1 MTIKVT
7 CPACDEPYTLA
18 DDKAGKDVRC
28 KHCDETISVPDPEA
42 EREPKRRRK
51 TESSGLSPL
60 VWILTITGGVFLL
73 LGCGALGAIGMMVYG
88 ITSAANRLASN
99 MPGAEPKDMNEALKW
114 LGEGGFKAENA
125 AAWLERQ
132 PVDPGRRAEVVRALD
147 KACQAQ
153 NGNPFARDKIL
164 NALAAWAGPSDTP
177 LLVRSLD
184 GGMNEKV
191 LEVLVRNPTDE
202 GARAV
207 ANQMDGLGFFKA
219 SETLKKM
226 GPAAE
231 DAVADLTLNGRN
243 GTAKV
248 EACRILEVIGTKKS
262 VPKVRQ
268 AMQRD
273 PILQYNGEQAIQKM
287 QNR

>member
-7 CPACDEPYTLA
+7 CPACDAAYTLP
-18 DDKAGKDVRC
+18 DDKAGKGVRC
-28 KHCDETISVPDPEA
+28 KHCNETISVPDPEA

-51 TESSGLSPL
+51 RESSGLSPL
-60 VWILTITGGVFLL
+60 VWILVITGGVVLL
-73 LGCGALGAIGMMVYG
+73 LGCGALGAIGIVVYG

-99 MPGAEPKDMNEALKW
+99 MPGAEPKDMNEAVKW
-114 LGEGGFKAENA
+114 LGEGGFRAENA
-125 AAWLERQ
+125 AVWLERQ
-132 PVDPGRRAEVVRALD
+132 PVDPGRRAEVFRALD
-147 KACQAQ
+147 KAYQAQ
-153 NGNPFARDKIL
+153 GSNFFARDKIL
-164 NALAAWAGPSDTP
+164 NSLAAWAGPGDTP

-184 GGMNEKV
+184 GGMNDKV
-191 LEVLVRNPTDE
+191 LDVLARNPTDE

-207 ANQMDGLGFFKA
+207 ANQMNGLGFFKA
-219 SETLKKM
+219 SDTLKKM
-226 GPAAE
+226 GPTAE
-231 DAVADLTLNGRN
+231 DAVADLTLNGKD
-243 GTAKV
+243 GTVKV
-248 EACRILEVIGTKKS
+248 EACRILEVIGTRKS